1 MTFPNSVEDSALK
14 GRKLVVGVSG
24 AIAAY
29 KAAALVS
36 HLFRRGAEMQ
46 VIMTDAAQRFVGE
59 LTFETLSH
67 NSVIT
72 ELWSRSAEFDP
83 QHVSLARE
91 IDATVAAPATA
102 NTIAKM
108 ATGIADDALSTALLT
123 LHSAPLF
130 VAPAMNTRMWLN
142 PATQKNVNLLRERGV
157 HFIGPES
164 GVLACRD
171 EDGPGRMAE
180 PEQII
185 QVLEQ
190 FFDQHEA

>member
-1 MTFPNSVEDSALK
+1 MTFPNSLEESPLK
-14 GRKLVVGVSG
+14 GRKMAIGVSG

-36 HLFRRGAEMQ
+36 HLFKRGVEMQ

-67 NSVIT
+67 NAVIT
-72 ELWSRSAEFDP
+72 ELWSRSAEYDP

-91 IDATVAAPATA
+91 LDATVVAPATA
-102 NTIAKM
+102 NIIAKM
-108 ATGIADDALSTALLT
+108 ANGIADDALSTALLT
-123 LHSAPLF
+123 FHSTPVF

-142 PATQKNVNLLRERGV
+142 PATQTNAKTIRERGA
-157 HFIGPES
+157 HIIGPES

-185 QVLEQ
+185 RVLED
-190 FFDQHEA
+190 FFATRED